1 MMSNR
6 YRRQSPRPWK
16 PVVSQRQYTKNVIS
30 RASAPYRR
38 VLGGFARWLED
49 DWRLALGTITVRV
62 GSAKSFLEAVCPGKG
77 SCIAGIRKVRVDDV
91 EAFFVAYC
99 KDHGWAA
106 RRSMQSALRL
116 LFRFAT
122 ASRWCSPE
130 LVDAVPHLRTYRL
143 SGVPRGI
150 GEAALGKLLRAL
162 AAEDD
167 HARDRAIILALA
179 CYGVRR
185 GQVSLLQLDD
195 IDWRARTI
203 RFQAHKAGKMVRH
216 ALTPAVAAALAR
228 YLRQERPPSTS
239 GNVFLRMRR
248 PYLPLS
254 PSAVTGVVRQWLIRL
269 GVTVSPRGPHALRH
283 AFAARLLRAGQSLKA
298 IADLLG
304 HRSLSATSVYAKV
317 DYVRLLEVAAEWPE
331 VLS

>member
-1 MMSNR
+1 M
-6 YRRQSPRPWK
+6 
-16 PVVSQRQYTKNVIS
+16 PVVSQRQYTQNVIS
-30 RASAPYRR
+30 RAPAPCRR

-62 GSAKSFLEAVCPGKG
+62 GSAKSFLEAVCPGRG
-77 SCIAGIRKVRVDDV
+77 SCIAGIRKVKVDDV

-122 ASRWCSPE
+122 TSRWCSPE
-130 LVDAVPHLRTYRL
+130 LVDAIPHLRTYRL
-143 SGVPRGI
+143 GSVPRGLSE
-150 GEAALGKLLRAL
+150 EAMGKLLRAL
-162 AAEDD
+162 AAQDD
-167 HARDRAIILALA
+167 HARDRAIILLLA

-185 GQVSLLQLDD
+185 GQVSVLQLDD

-203 RFQAHKAGKMVRH
+203 RFQAHKAGKLVRH
-216 ALTPAVAAALAR
+216 ALTPAVARALAR
-228 YLRQERPPSTS
+228 YLRQERPSSTS
-239 GNVFLRMRR
+239 GHVFLRMRR
-248 PYLPLS
+248 PYLPLN
-254 PSAVTGVVRQWLIRL
+254 PAAVTGVVRHWLIRL
-269 GVTVSPRGPHALRH
+269 DVAVAPRGPHALRH

-317 DYVRLLEVAAEWPE
+317 DYVRLLEVAADWPE